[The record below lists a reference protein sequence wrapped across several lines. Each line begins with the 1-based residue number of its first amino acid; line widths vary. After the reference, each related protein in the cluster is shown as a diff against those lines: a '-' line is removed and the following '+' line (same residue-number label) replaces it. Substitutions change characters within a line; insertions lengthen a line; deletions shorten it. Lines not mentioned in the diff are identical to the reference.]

1 MFTRLIFKCV
11 LILKPLPLS
20 GEVYSELV
28 DDADG
33 TFTVKACEK
42 SGCDCTSLRG
52 WLTQPCAI
60 TNRVEWNAL
69 TDRQI
74 LE

>member
-1 MFTRLIFKCV
+1 MCTRLIFKCV

-33 TFTVKACEK
+33 TFTVKALDSDATNAK
-42 SGCDCTSLRG
+42 SRQRYTAHSNEGVSL
-52 WLTQPCAI
+52 T
-60 TNRVEWNAL
+60 AL
-69 TDRQI
+69 RNTF
-74 LE
+74 LS